1 VRVRQLF
8 GIYTLELSD
17 VALMGCGCVLLG
29 ISAASGSRLS
39 AIGTC
44 VVLGLI
50 GLYMLGTA
58 LRQSS
63 APLRAKAASA

>member
-1 VRVRQLF
+1 M
-8 GIYTLELSD
+8 
-17 VALMGCGCVLLG
+17 ACGCVLLG
-29 ISAASGSRLS
+29 ISAVSGSRLS